1 MAEEHPLAVQ
11 EVPIPSIANL
21 TSTIVKPR
29 ISGHFDLKQSSH
41 CSLFLYWGEAK
52 RWLKSE
58 LANSISSWNDLAC
71 KFLDKFFPS
80 GKITKIRSEIVAFKQ
95 REIQSLYAAWERF
108 KGLLR
113 DCPHHNQTNEVLAH
127 TFIEGLHPETKIVV
141 DATAGGQVLEES
153 FDDIYA
159 LLNKFSKS
167 NPDWQGKQVASL
179 ENQNSKMNVTQ
190 NQQQFTLMQ
199 HVQPVQQV
207 QVFCEV
213 CGEGPISDA
222 CPTNPDSV
230 YFVGNSNRGQA
241 NQNQYGNTYNPNW
254 RNHPNFSWGGN
265 QGNQNQFKP
274 QGQYQQFLPPQ
285 SDIWGNSP
293 VPRTPDQ
300 REHYLPTIEVEAETA
315 KELEKPIEEAM
326 AKQPQPIVAKPPPPF
341 PQRLQKMKDNTA
353 YKKFLDILKQVQ
365 INIPLVDILQEVPKY
380 AKYIKEIVANK
391 CKLTEFDIVALT
403 EECSSRI
410 YNKLSPKLKDPGSF
424 IIQISIGKHVV
435 GRALCDL
442 EASINPMP
450 LYVFLQLG
458 SGDPRPTMVVLQLAD
473 RSLANPEGIIED
485 VLVQVGT
492 FIFPANFVILDYE
505 PNQEV
510 LFILGRPFLATSR
523 AIIDVCEGQM
533 TMRVGYKVEVFNV

>member
-1 MAEEHPLAVQ
+1 
-11 EVPIPSIANL
+11 
-21 TSTIVKPR
+21 
-29 ISGHFDLKQSSH
+29 
-41 CSLFLYWGEAK
+41 
-52 RWLKSE
+52 
-58 LANSISSWNDLAC
+58 
-71 KFLDKFFPS
+71 
-80 GKITKIRSEIVAFKQ
+80 
-95 REIQSLYAAWERF
+95 
-108 KGLLR
+108 
-113 DCPHHNQTNEVLAH
+113 
-127 TFIEGLHPETKIVV
+127 
-141 DATAGGQVLEES
+141 
-153 FDDIYA
+153 
-159 LLNKFSKS
+159 
-167 NPDWQGKQVASL
+167 
-179 ENQNSKMNVTQ
+179 
-190 NQQQFTLMQ
+190 
-199 HVQPVQQV
+199 
-207 QVFCEV
+207 
-213 CGEGPISDA
+213 
-222 CPTNPDSV
+222 
-230 YFVGNSNRGQA
+230 
-241 NQNQYGNTYNPNW
+241 
-254 RNHPNFSWGGN
+254 
-265 QGNQNQFKP
+265 
-274 QGQYQQFLPPQ
+274 
-285 SDIWGNSP
+285 
-293 VPRTPDQ
+293 
-300 REHYLPTIEVEAETA
+300 
-315 KELEKPIEEAM
+315 M

-533 TMRVGYKVEVFNV
+533 TMRVGTTPYLLSEDPLGRALIYEEEEEDELGEEFIQVLNMTCQYINGLKRFKEIDRPLTLTPPKPSIEEAPKLELKPLPSHLRYTYLGVSESLPVIILSLLSHVQEDKFMRVLREHKGAIGWTIADIKGISPSFCMHKILLEEFDLEIRDRKGTENQVADQLSRLENHE